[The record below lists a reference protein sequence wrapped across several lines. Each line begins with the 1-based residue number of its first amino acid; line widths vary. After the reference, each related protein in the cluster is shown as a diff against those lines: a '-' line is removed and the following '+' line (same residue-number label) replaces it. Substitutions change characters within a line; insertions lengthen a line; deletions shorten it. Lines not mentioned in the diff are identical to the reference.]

1 MTDLAEIFAEL
12 GISHYLHN
20 FIEQGFDSWD
30 TILDITE
37 SDFDALGVK
46 LGHRRKLQ
54 RKIANSRGVSSDR
67 ALASPTGAGPSDGQ
81 VDEQKGGGGRGDV
94 KDGGSGT
101 HGAKRKYRRHP
112 KPDEHAP
119 ERPPSAYVIFSN
131 KMREDLKGR
140 NLSFTEIAKLVGE
153 NWQNLSPAEKEPYEH
168 QAFTAKERYNNELAE
183 YKKTQNYKDYSQ
195 YLTEFKQKQNQ
206 QLMNEMDVAKRPKL
220 EPHTSTASSGT
231 ASSGGSQ
238 HSGETMT
245 GRNRVDSSASSK
257 SPWNTATTQQAPV
270 ISVPPALPTLAT
282 LNKASSVPGR
292 LSQGS
297 PTHSSS
303 ILPGYRES
311 MLGPGAQ
318 NWREGRREEATIL
331 QPIQRIADMSERR
344 RSHSGPAMPDHLALA
359 GSYQR
364 HLRSERNSQPPP
376 LLSTESTNQSTSSS
390 TSNSSTYYPRTPMEP
405 NVDRSLPIPALF
417 SQKSGNYDGPVPYL
431 PAPSLSPRSSI
442 LGSQHSPNGMH
453 PTVDF
458 PTAMPPMRR
467 YSEAPPSLSNSV
479 PKTESPDT
487 RLHSY
492 MSTVEDNELDPVS
505 ALLRAG
511 EIVDRSSRGEPR

>member
-12 GISHYLHN
+12 GISHYLHD

-54 RKIANSRGVSSDR
+54 RKIANSRGLSSDR

-94 KDGGSGT
+94 KEGGSGP

-112 KPDEHAP
+112 KPDENAP

-195 YLTEFKQKQNQ
+195 YLAEFKQKQNQ
-206 QLMNEMDVAKRPKL
+206 QLMTEMDVAKRPKL
-220 EPHTSTASSGT
+220 EPQASTASSGT
-231 ASSGGSQ
+231 ASSSTGSQ
-238 HSGETMT
+238 YSGEATT
-245 GRNRVDSSASSK
+245 GRSRVDSSASSK
-257 SPWNTATTQQAPV
+257 SPWSAGTTQSTPLSS
-270 ISVPPALPTLAT
+270 ISTLPTLPT
-282 LNKASSVPGR
+282 LNKASSVSGR
-292 LSQGS
+292 LGQGS
-297 PTHSSS
+297 PTHSTS

-318 NWREGRREEATIL
+318 NWRDGRREEAAIL
-331 QPIQRIADMSERR
+331 QPIQRIVDMSERR
-344 RSHSGPAMPDHLALA
+344 RSHSGPAILDQLALA
-359 GSYQR
+359 GSRQH
-364 HLRSERNSQPPP
+364 HLRSERSSQPPP
-376 LLSTESTNQSTSSS
+376 LLSTESTSQSTSSS
-390 TSNSSTYYPRTPMEP
+390 TSNSSTFYNPRTPMEP
-405 NVDRSLPIPALF
+405 NIDRSLPMPALYP
-417 SQKSGNYDGPVPYL
+417 QKSGNYDGPVSYL
-431 PAPSLSPRSSI
+431 PAPSISPQSSM
-442 LGSQHSPNGMH
+442 LGAQHSPNGMH
-453 PTVDF
+453 PIVDF

-467 YSEAPPSLSNSV
+467 YSEAPLSLSHSAT
-479 PKTESPDT
+479 KEESP

-511 EIVDRSSRGEPR
+511 EIVDRSSRGEKR